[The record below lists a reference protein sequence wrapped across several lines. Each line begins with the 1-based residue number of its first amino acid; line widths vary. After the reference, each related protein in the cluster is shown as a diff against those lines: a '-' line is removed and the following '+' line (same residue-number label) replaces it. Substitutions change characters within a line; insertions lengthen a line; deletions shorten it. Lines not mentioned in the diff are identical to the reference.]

1 LPNEKKKLDLHTA
14 GKLISLLG
22 DPLLA
27 FPALHISN
35 VGNIKLKL
43 GGQIVIW
50 NKFLLEMK
58 HAGLRGKYRQQ
69 FQKET
74 RKQVFTK
81 EEHTH
86 TRRHAQLQGKWR
98 GLECWCCC
106 GAKKKEKL
114 IRGKQRKS
122 QQKVS
127 NLIRVRMCG
136 WLFEFVCSQENY
148 QCCKVVKLSLL
159 FTQKNKK
166 KTCSKIWGAEC

>member
-1 LPNEKKKLDLHTA
+1 
-14 GKLISLLG
+14 
-22 DPLLA
+22 
-27 FPALHISN
+27 
-35 VGNIKLKL
+35 
-43 GGQIVIW
+43 
-50 NKFLLEMK
+50 MK

-136 WLFEFVCSQENY
+136 
-148 QCCKVVKLSLL
+148 
-159 FTQKNKK
+159 
-166 KTCSKIWGAEC
+166 